1 MSEPQF
7 ADPAVS
13 RRKFDREIAE
23 FRLQADEY
31 RRRGWLLADAEFPH
45 ALVILVT
52 VKTQPISILCGVWF
66 DYSNYDAAPPSVR
79 LVHPLTREP
88 YKWSEVPTRLPRM
101 PAPPAVA
108 QALPPAVA
116 QALPPGVAQALP
128 PGIAQAL
135 PPGIAQALPP
145 AVAQALPPGVAQA
158 LPQGGAQ
165 AQLVVPIPLMQA
177 YGDDDIPFLC
187 VAGVREYHDHP
198 AHSGDH
204 WLSHRTSGAGRLVRL
219 LEVISKYGLET
230 IHSFEVQMIPK
241 IRFRADIPPE

>member
-13 RRKFDREIAE
+13 RRKFDGEIAG
-23 FRLQADEY
+23 FRSQADEY
-31 RRRGWLLADAEFPH
+31 RRRGWLLAEAEFPH
-45 ALVILVT
+45 ALVILAT
-52 VKTQPISILCGVWF
+52 AKTQPISILCGVWF

-101 PAPPAVA
+101 PAPPGV
-108 QALPPAVA
+108 P
-116 QALPPGVAQALP
+116 QALPPGVAQA
-128 PGIAQAL
+128 
-135 PPGIAQALPP
+135 
-145 AVAQALPPGVAQA
+145 
-158 LPQGGAQ
+158 
-165 AQLVVPIPLMQA
+165 QLVVAIPLMQA
-177 YGDDDIPFLC
+177 YGDDDVPFLC

-219 LEVISKYGLET
+219 LELISKYGLET
-230 IHSFEVQMIPK
+230 INGFEVQMTPK
-241 IRFRADIPPE
+241 IRLRAGIPPE

>member
-1 MSEPQF
+1 MAVAVSEPQF

-23 FRLQADEY
+23 FRSQADEY
-31 RRRGWLLADAEFPH
+31 RRRGWLLEEAEFPH
-45 ALVILVT
+45 ALVILAT
-52 VKTQPISILCGVWF
+52 AKTQPISILCGVWF

-101 PAPPAVA
+101 PAPPG
-108 QALPPAVA
+108 VA
-116 QALPPGVAQALP
+116 QALPPGVAQAL
-128 PGIAQAL
+128 AQ
-135 PPGIAQALPP
+135 
-145 AVAQALPPGVAQA
+145 GV
-158 LPQGGAQ
+158 AQ

-187 VAGVREYHDHP
+187 LAGVREYHEHP

-219 LEVISKYGLET
+219 LEVISKYGPET
-230 IHSFEVQMIPK
+230 ILGFEVEMTPK
-241 IRFRADIPPE
+241 IRLRAGSPPE

>member
-7 ADPAVS
+7 VDPAVS

-23 FRLQADEY
+23 FRSQADEY
-31 RRRGWLLADAEFPH
+31 RRRGWLLEEAEFPH
-45 ALVILVT
+45 ALVILAT
-52 VKTQPISILCGVWF
+52 AKTQPISILCGVWF

-88 YKWSEVPTRLPRM
+88 YKWSELPTRLPRM
-101 PAPPAVA
+101 PAPPAA
-108 QALPPAVA
+108 GEAA
-116 QALPPGVAQALP
+116 QALPPGVAQAL
-128 PGIAQAL
+128 AQ
-135 PPGIAQALPP
+135 
-145 AVAQALPPGVAQA
+145 GV
-158 LPQGGAQ
+158 AQ

-187 VAGVREYHDHP
+187 LAGVREYHEHP

-230 IHSFEVQMIPK
+230 IHGFEVQMTPK
-241 IRFRADIPPE
+241 IRLRAGIPPE

>member
-23 FRLQADEY
+23 FRSHADEY
-31 RRRGWLLADAEFPH
+31 RRRGWLLAEAEFPH
-45 ALVILVT
+45 ALVILAT
-52 VKTQPISILCGVWF
+52 AKTQPISILCGVWF

-88 YKWSEVPTRLPRM
+88 YKSSEVPTRLPRM
-101 PAPPAVA
+101 PAPPGG
-108 QALPPAVA
+108 A
-116 QALPPGVAQALP
+116 QALPPGGAQALPPGGAQALP

-145 AVAQALPPGVAQA
+145 GIAQALPPGVAQA
-158 LPQGGAQ
+158 
-165 AQLVVPIPLMQA
+165 QLVVAIPLMQA
-177 YGDDDIPFLC
+177 YGDDAIPFLC
-187 VAGVREYHDHP
+187 LAGVREYHEHP

-204 WLSHRTSGAGRLVRL
+204 WLSHRTFGAGRLVRL

-230 IHSFEVQMIPK
+230 IHGFEVKMRPE
-241 IRFRADIPPE
+241 IRFLAGVPPE

>member
-1 MSEPQF
+1 MAVAVSEPQF

-23 FRLQADEY
+23 FRSQADEY
-31 RRRGWLLADAEFPH
+31 RRRGWLLAEAEFPH
-45 ALVILVT
+45 ALVILAT
-52 VKTQPISILCGVWF
+52 AKTQPISILCGVWF

-101 PAPPAVA
+101 PAPPG
-108 QALPPAVA
+108 VA

-128 PGIAQAL
+128 PG
-135 PPGIAQALPP
+135 
-145 AVAQALPPGVAQA
+145 VAQALPPGVAQA
-158 LPQGGAQ
+158 LAQGVAQ

-187 VAGVREYHDHP
+187 LAGVREYHEHP

-219 LEVISKYGLET
+219 LEVISKYGPET
-230 IHSFEVQMIPK
+230 ILGFEVEMTPK
-241 IRFRADIPPE
+241 IRLRAASPPE

>member
-1 MSEPQF
+1 MAVAVSEPQF

-23 FRLQADEY
+23 FRSHADEY
-31 RRRGWLLADAEFPH
+31 RRRGWLLAEAEFPH
-45 ALVILVT
+45 ALVILAT
-52 VKTQPISILCGVWF
+52 AKTQPISILCGVWF

-101 PAPPAVA
+101 PAPP
-108 QALPPAVA
+108 
-116 QALPPGVAQALP
+116 
-128 PGIAQAL
+128 
-135 PPGIAQALPP
+135 
-145 AVAQALPPGVAQA
+145 GVAQA
-158 LPQGGAQ
+158 LPQGVAQ

-187 VAGVREYHDHP
+187 LAGVREYHEHP

-219 LEVISKYGLET
+219 LEVISKYGPET
-230 IHSFEVQMIPK
+230 ILGFEVEMTPK
-241 IRFRADIPPE
+241 IRLRAGIPLE

>member
-23 FRLQADEY
+23 FRSQADEY
-31 RRRGWLLADAEFPH
+31 RRRGWLLAEAEFPH

-52 VKTQPISILCGVWF
+52 AKTQPISILCGVWF

-101 PAPPAVA
+101 PAPPG
-108 QALPPAVA
+108 VA

-128 PGIAQAL
+128 PG
-135 PPGIAQALPP
+135 
-145 AVAQALPPGVAQA
+145 VAQALPPDVAQALAQGVAQA
-158 LPQGGAQ
+158 LAQGAAQ

-187 VAGVREYHDHP
+187 VAGVREYHEHP

-219 LEVISKYGLET
+219 LEVISKYGLEI
-230 IHSFEVQMIPK
+230 IHGFEVQMTPK
-241 IRFRADIPPE
+241 IRFLIGVPPE

>member
-23 FRLQADEY
+23 FRSQADEY
-31 RRRGWLLADAEFPH
+31 RRRGWLLAEAEFPH
-45 ALVILVT
+45 ALVILAT
-52 VKTQPISILCGVWF
+52 AKTQLILILCGVWF

-101 PAPPAVA
+101 PAPP
-108 QALPPAVA
+108 
-116 QALPPGVAQALP
+116 GVAQAL
-128 PGIAQAL
+128 AQGA
-135 PPGIAQALPP
+135 
-145 AVAQALPPGVAQA
+145 
-158 LPQGGAQ
+158 AQ
-165 AQLVVPIPLMQA
+165 AQLVVPVPLMQA

-187 VAGVREYHDHP
+187 VAGVREYHEHP

-230 IHSFEVQMIPK
+230 IHGFEVQMTPK
-241 IRFRADIPPE
+241 IRFLIGVPPE